1 MKVISGLS
9 HWSESAKDNKKKEA
23 YLQHLEWGPIGQ
35 LLEASQ
41 PQQPPAWRSQTLD
54 ICSITNT
61 PIKYHSTAV
70 QPLNDE
76 VPKKCTITPV
86 LHFPDETLLQDI
98 QVDSHNQTRY
108 PSSHRYCTVWR
119 SKILS
124 KHARSFSFLPITKSL
139 LFLSMIGDM
148 IWFLL
153 YNLQ

>member
-9 HWSESAKDNKKKEA
+9 HWSESAKHNKKKEA
-23 YLQHLEWGPIGQ
+23 YPQHLEWGPIGQ
-35 LLEASQ
+35 LLGASQ
-41 PQQPPAWRSQTLD
+41 PQQPPVWRSQTLD

-61 PIKYHSTAV
+61 PIKYCSTAV

-76 VPKKCTITPV
+76 VPKTCTITPV
-86 LHFPDETLLQDI
+86 LHFPDQTLLQDI

-108 PSSHRYCTVWR
+108 MSSHRYCTVWR

-124 KHARSFSFLPITKSL
+124 KHTCSFSFLPITKSL
-139 LFLSMIGDM
+139 LFLSMIADV